1 MNISEVDELIK
12 EIEENNFIVNL
23 RVYTGF
29 QNKQRVLKDY
39 KSFNFNSIT
48 IEEVKEKLGRKYKI
62 CVNRI
67 YNLMSFLAKGKF
79 YIEKEPVAISVQLY
93 KFIKNERGERIFK
106 SAPIIQKTLEDMK
119 VIGCLKFIDE
129 RYACAVGKPKIY
141 LINDIRLNSLFSLFD
156 LNTLTFGYKDNT
168 YDIVNDLLDVDNVDD
183 DNNNDNV
190 DKNKDSDSNKKYN
203 PKVEKL
209 RNLLKPLIKE
219 QNKGMKSF
227 YRYSLTGLR
236 PSAPICYVASKEK
249 AAFHKQ
255 EHLFYR
261 EDAIKRDFGDL
272 QEFDRNA
279 SIYRL
284 MYSLGHNGEVQPNN
298 RQESDFYKEILNT
311 LTFGYNKVT
320 NELNLNLNDVSNV
333 SKYVRDN
340 KCNVEYTPQLRNA
353 VKTLMMTIYFATEN
367 QIKVLSEDF
376 VNFYVNKDMTCR
388 PRFYKFADRVKAIHE
403 IFGIDIKKDNNGLDL
418 LMFLQSFFRVAKVL
432 LEKYLNY
439 PINDRSI
446 FLKEAFVNLS
456 VEQEIKSRGF
466 TCCSVYDGFYTNIEE
481 TEWFEIYCKKVN
493 ELINAIGD

>member
-23 RVYTGF
+23 RGYTGF

-48 IEEVKEKLGRKYKI
+48 VEEVKEKLGRKYKI

-119 VIGCLKFIDE
+119 VIGCLKCIDE

-141 LINDIRLNSLFSLFD
+141 LINDIRINSLFSLFD
-156 LNTLTFGYKDNT
+156 LNTLTFGYKDNI
-168 YDIVNDLLDVDNVDD
+168 YDITNDLLDDDNV
-183 DNNNDNV
+183 DNNNDDNV
-190 DKNKDSDSNKKYN
+190 DKSKDSDSNKKYN
-203 PKVEKL
+203 PEVEKL
-209 RNLLKPLIKE
+209 RDLLKPLIKE

-236 PSAPICYVASKEK
+236 PSAPICYVASREK

-261 EDAIKRDFGDL
+261 EDAIKRNFGDL

-284 MYSLGHNGEVQPNN
+284 MYSLGHNGEVQSNN
-298 RQESDFYKEILNT
+298 RQESDFYKDIVNT
-311 LTFGYNKVT
+311 LTFGYKDKV
-320 NELNLNLNDVSNV
+320 NELDLDLSSDIDVIRR
-333 SKYVRDN
+333 YVDMSRV
-340 KCNVEYTPQLRNA
+340 VEYTPQLRNA

-456 VEQEIKSRGF
+456 VEQEIKGRGF